1 MKIGEELFSP
11 LSEIDMEDI
20 RKMTGVDIHS
30 KKLKLIEQVK
40 LLASYV
46 VMQCIGLREITD
58 NSHLYG
64 FLVDISTSQ
73 LSKVNSS
80 RDYTAFVLVFYAL
93 LCHPS
98 NYRKYWRLR
107 RFLGKKILGID
118 STYISLH
125 HMLKLLKNEC
135 PLSEKESKGIKIHLA
150 ALLGP
155 MVQPL
160 SAIVTP
166 GNVHDSVKFDELLT
180 DVSLFEKL
188 EELILVIDKGYTDYD
203 RYRKLAERGVLFV
216 VQLKK
221 NANYE
226 ILSSVE
232 YENYTEEIIILD
244 GMNLRLV
251 KYRDK
256 REWMFLTNISTEEL
270 TADDIRDIYR
280 LRWMIE
286 IFFRKLKQAA
296 KIEHLY
302 STTTNGVMIQIY
314 STLIAYTLINMYRI
328 ANNILYLSME
338 KMAKWLKHAFNNSA
352 DLIIDPG

>member
-11 LSEIDMEDI
+11 LSEIGMDDI
-20 RKMTGVDIHS
+20 CKMTGVDIHS
-30 KKLKLIEQVK
+30 KKLKLVEHVK
-40 LLASYV
+40 LLVSFV
-46 VMQCIGLREITD
+46 VLQCSGERELID
-58 NSHLYG
+58 NSDLYD
-64 FLVDISTSQ
+64 FLVKISVSQ
-73 LSKVNSS
+73 LSKVNNS

-98 NYRKYWRLR
+98 NYRKYWTLR
-107 RFLGKKILGID
+107 RFLGRKILGID

-125 HMLKLLKNEC
+125 NMLKLPKGEC

-150 ALLGP
+150 ALLGTI
-155 MVQPL
+155 VQPL

-166 GNVHDSVKFDELLT
+166 SNVHDSVEFDELLS

-203 RYRKLAERGVLFV
+203 RYRKLADRGVLFV

-221 NANYE
+221 NADYE
-226 ILSSVE
+226 VLSSVE
-232 YENYTEEIIILD
+232 YENYTEEVIILD

-251 KYRDK
+251 KYRDE
-256 REWMFLTNISTEEL
+256 REWMFLTNISIAEL
-270 TADDIRDIYR
+270 SGEDIRDIYR

-296 KIEHLY
+296 KIKHLI
-302 STTTNGVMIQIY
+302 STTTNGVIIQVY

-328 ANNILYLSME
+328 TNNILYLSME
-338 KMAKWLKHAFNNSA
+338 KMAKRLKHEFNNSN